1 MTTLGTRRNFIQ
13 GAGALGA
20 MMPFSSFAVER
31 DGDRNILVFSGNQAV
46 PVLDP
51 HTRYDW
57 STRMIQQC
65 VYDGLL
71 KYVGNPAKIVPWL
84 AEKYEA
90 SEDGKTY
97 TFTLVPNARFHN
109 GDPVDAEA
117 VRFSFERALKL
128 NAGISWTLKDF
139 LKPEGI
145 AVIDDRTVRFTLDRP
160 FVPFISYVPWWF
172 IANPR
177 QVMANQ
183 VDGDFGQ
190 KWMAENDA
198 GSGPFKLRRFAGT
211 TLIHMDAVPDYW
223 KGWPM
228 PEKKRLSGVIYRII
242 REGAPRKSALQ
253 RKEVDVIANVTPDDY
268 EQLERVPGIRMA
280 KYPGF
285 TTFGIKLNCKV
296 GPTADLNL
304 RKAIA
309 YAFDYDG
316 LLTVLNG
323 MGDLLTSPF
332 PPATIGHIDLP
343 GMPRRDLDRARDFL
357 KKSAYPT
364 GGIELEYCHNNV
376 VEDARRIG
384 LSVLDSLRALDIKVN
399 IVAQPWP
406 TMLARAAKPETSPAM
421 FSVYATPASTDPD
434 SVAYWYH
441 RDSWGL
447 FYGSGFYEN
456 ARVWKLIE
464 DARSEKDMARRMAMY
479 ADIQR
484 ALVDDQPEIF
494 CMMANRI
501 WGLRDYVKGLD
512 YSPVR
517 ATHEVDFYP
526 LFVDA

>member
-1 MTTLGTRRNFIQ
+1 MTLNTRRGFIQ
-13 GAGALGA
+13 GAAALGA
-20 MMPFSSFAVER
+20 MTPFSSMAVER

-84 AEKYEA
+84 AEKYETSA
-90 SEDGKTY
+90 DGKTY
-97 TFTLVPNARFHN
+97 TFTLVANAKFHN

-128 NAGISWTLKDF
+128 NSGYSWTLKDV
-139 LKPEGI
+139 LKPENVV
-145 AVIDDRTVRFTLDRP
+145 AVDPRTVRITLDQP
-160 FVPFISYVPWWF
+160 YAPFISYIPWWY
-172 IANPR
+172 IVNPR
-177 QVMANQ
+177 LVMANQ

-211 TLIHMDAVPDYW
+211 TLIHMDAVADYW

-228 PEKKRLSGVIYRII
+228 GEKKRLSGVIYRII

-253 RKEVDVIANVTPDDY
+253 RKEVDQIANVTPDDY
-268 EQLERVPGIRMA
+268 AQLERIPGVKVV

-285 TTFGIKLNCKV
+285 TTFGIKLNCKA
-296 GPTADLNL
+296 GPTADINL

-309 YAFDYDG
+309 YAFDYEG

-332 PPATIGHIDLP
+332 PPATIGHVDVP
-343 GMPRRDLDRARDFL
+343 NMPRRDLDKARDFL

-364 GGIELEYCHNNV
+364 GGIELEYCYNNV

-399 IVAQPWP
+399 VVAQPWP
-406 TMLARAAKPETSPAM
+406 TMLARAGKPETSPAM

-441 RDSWGL
+441 RASWGL
-447 FYGSGFYEN
+447 FYGPNYYEN

-464 DARSEKDMARRMAMY
+464 DARAEMDAPRRMEMY
-479 ADIQR
+479 AEIQR
-484 ALVDDQPEIF
+484 MLVDDQPEIF

-501 WGLRDYVKGLD
+501 WGMRDYVKGME

-526 LFVDA
+526 MYVDT

>member
-1 MTTLGTRRNFIQ
+1 MT
-13 GAGALGA
+13 
-20 MMPFSSFAVER
+20 PFSSYAVER
-31 DGDRNILVFSGNQAV
+31 DGDRNILVFSGSQAV

-57 STRMIQQC
+57 STRMIQQS

-71 KYVGNPAKIVPWL
+71 KYVGDPAKIVPWL

-90 SEDGKTY
+90 SADGKTY
-97 TFTLVPNARFHN
+97 TFTLVSNAKFHN

-128 NAGISWTLKDF
+128 NTGISWMLKDV
-139 LKPEGI
+139 LKPAGI
-145 AVIDDRTVRFTLDRP
+145 TVVDARTVRFTLDKP
-160 FVPFISYVPWWF
+160 YAPFISYVPWWF
-172 IANPR
+172 IVNPR

-183 VDGDFGQ
+183 VDGDLGQ

-198 GSGPFKLRRFAGT
+198 GSGPFKLRRFSGT
-211 TLIHMDAVPDYW
+211 TLIHMDTVADYW

-228 PEKKRLSGVIYRII
+228 GEKQRLSGVIYRII
-242 REGAPRKSALQ
+242 REAAPRKSAFQ

-268 EQLERVPGIRMA
+268 AQLERVPGVKMA
-280 KYPGF
+280 RYPGF
-285 TTFGIKLNCKV
+285 TTFGIKLNCKA
-296 GPTADLNL
+296 GPTADINL

-309 YAFDYDG
+309 YSFDYDS

-323 MGDLLTSPF
+323 MGDLMTSPF
-332 PPATIGHIDLP
+332 PPATIGHIEVPD
-343 GMPRRDLDRARDFL
+343 MPRRNLDKAREFL
-357 KKSAYPT
+357 KKSAYPN
-364 GGIELEYCHNNV
+364 GGIELEYCYNNV

-384 LSVLDSLRALDIKVN
+384 LSMLASLRALDIKVN
-399 IVAQPWP
+399 VVAQPWP

-441 RDSWGL
+441 QASWGL
-447 FYGSGFYEN
+447 FYGPNFYEN
-456 ARVWKLIE
+456 PRVWKLID
-464 DARSEKDMARRMAMY
+464 DARSEMDTKRRMEMY
-479 ADIQR
+479 AEIQR
-484 ALVDDQPEIF
+484 DIVADQPEIF

-501 WGLRDYVKGLD
+501 WGLRDYVKGMD

-526 LFVDA
+526 MWVAA